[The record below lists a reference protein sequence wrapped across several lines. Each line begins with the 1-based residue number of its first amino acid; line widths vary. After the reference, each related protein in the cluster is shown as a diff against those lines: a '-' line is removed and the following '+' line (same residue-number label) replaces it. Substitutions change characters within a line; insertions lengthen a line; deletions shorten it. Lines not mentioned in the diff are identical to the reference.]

1 MAANQN
7 HLTNGV
13 WDVRAAG
20 ISGHR
25 HENILL
31 GIGNMQ
37 LVQLQCGNIV
47 ILALECIDDQTG
59 LCEHQAS
66 KQVHIITTTRE
77 NTAN

>member
-1 MAANQN
+1 MAASQN

-13 WDVRAAG
+13 WDIGAAAN
-20 ISGHR
+20 SGH
-25 HENILL
+25 HYENILL

-47 ILALECIDDQTG
+47 VLALECIDDQNG
-59 LCEHQAS
+59 LREHQTS
-66 KQVHIITTTRE
+66 KQVHIITTTSE